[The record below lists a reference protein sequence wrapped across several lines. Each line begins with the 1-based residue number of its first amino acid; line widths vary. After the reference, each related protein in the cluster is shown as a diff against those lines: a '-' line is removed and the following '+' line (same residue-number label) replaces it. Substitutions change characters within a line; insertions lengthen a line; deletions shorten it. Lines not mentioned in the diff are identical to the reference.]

1 MFNWRFGR
9 TRENEAAAIL
19 REIMRVLT
27 LLYAIHSFVETVF
40 YSSLCFLKYLVV
52 LYGVFV
58 EFVRKLR
65 YDVLF
70 YSIFYFWNHV
80 PVSFKILYVLF
91 KTILENYCLMW

>member
-1 MFNWRFGR
+1 MFNWRLGS

-19 REIMRVLT
+19 REIMRVPT

-58 EFVRKLR
+58 EFVR
-65 YDVLF
+65 
-70 YSIFYFWNHV
+70 
-80 PVSFKILYVLF
+80 
-91 KTILENYCLMW
+91 